1 MKNEVAIE
9 KLQDEYFEVLI
20 KVCSN
25 DETLITKDKGY
36 IYWMVKL
43 KELQKEIIGEMLN
56 ERYE

>member
-56 ERYE
+56 E